1 MRIAIMGAGGVG
13 GYFGGRLALAGNDVT
28 FIARG
33 AHGEAIRRNGL
44 RAEGGLGDFHV
55 QPTKCVMSAAEITGP
70 VDVILFA
77 VKLTDTET
85 AAEQLRPLVGSQTTI
100 YTVQNGVEA
109 VETVGSILGRDKVV
123 TGVAYIS
130 AIIAE
135 PGLIR
140 SSGFHARLTF
150 GETDG
155 RETARVKAFY
165 DACKAA
171 KIDAVIAPDIVRV
184 VWSKFA
190 MLAPMAA
197 TTSLMRCGMGAIRSN
212 PRSRAMLQALV
223 EEIIAVAKAAGVR
236 AEDSDVADAMKV
248 FDNLPPDMRASMA
261 HDLDISKPLELPWL
275 SGAVVRL
282 GEKHGVATPT
292 HRFIT
297 QALAPYENGRPE

>member
-1 MRIAIMGAGGVG
+1 MRIVVMGAGGVG

-44 RAEGGLGDFHV
+44 RAEGVLGEFHL
-55 QPTKCVMSAAEITGP
+55 QPARCVRSAAEITGP
-70 VDVILFA
+70 ADAILFT
-77 VKLTDTET
+77 VKLSDIET
-85 AAEQLRPLVGSQTTI
+85 AAEQLRPIVGPETTL

-109 VETVGSILGRDKVV
+109 AETVGTILGRDKVV
-123 TGVAYIS
+123 PGVAYIS
-130 AIIAE
+130 ATIAE

-140 SSGFHARLTF
+140 SNAPFAGLAF
-150 GETDG
+150 GEADG
-155 RETARVKAFY
+155 RESARTKAFY
-165 DACKAA
+165 EACKAA
-171 KIDAVIAPDIVRV
+171 NVDAVLATDITRTL
-184 VWSKFA
+184 WSKFA

-223 EEIIAVAKAAGVR
+223 EEIVAVAKAAGVGMQ
-236 AEDSDVADAMKV
+236 DSDVVATMKT
-248 FDNLPPDMRASMA
+248 FDNLPPHVRASMA
-261 HDLDISKPLELPWL
+261 HDLDIGKPLELPWL

-292 HRFIT
+292 HRFVAD
-297 QALAPYENGRPE
+297 ALAPYEKGRPE

>member
-1 MRIAIMGAGGVG
+1 
-13 GYFGGRLALAGNDVT
+13 
-28 FIARG
+28 
-33 AHGEAIRRNGL
+33 
-44 RAEGGLGDFHV
+44 
-55 QPTKCVMSAAEITGP
+55 
-70 VDVILFA
+70 
-77 VKLTDTET
+77 
-85 AAEQLRPLVGSQTTI
+85 
-100 YTVQNGVEA
+100 
-109 VETVGSILGRDKVV
+109 
-123 TGVAYIS
+123 
-130 AIIAE
+130 
-135 PGLIR
+135 
-140 SSGFHARLTF
+140 
-150 GETDG
+150 
-155 RETARVKAFY
+155 VKAFY

-292 HRFIT
+292 HVFVT

>member
-44 RAEGGLGDFHV
+44 RAEGTLGEFHL
-55 QPTKCVMSAAEITGP
+55 QPAKCVASAAEITGP
-70 VDVILFA
+70 VDVILFT
-77 VKLTDTET
+77 VKLSDIEA
-85 AAEQLRPLVGSQTTI
+85 AAEQLRPIVGPATTL

-109 VETVGSILGRDKVV
+109 AENVGNILGGEKVV
-123 TGVAYIS
+123 PGVAYIS
-130 AIIAE
+130 ATIAE

-140 SSGFHARLTF
+140 SGTPFAGLAF
-150 GETDG
+150 GETDR
-155 RETARVKAFY
+155 RESARTKAFY

-171 KIDAVIAPDIVRV
+171 KFDATLAPDITRTL
-184 VWSKFA
+184 WSKFA

-197 TTSLMRCGMGAIRSN
+197 TTTLMRCGMGAIRAN
-212 PRSRAMLQALV
+212 PRSRALLQALV
-223 EEIIAVAKAAGVR
+223 EEIVAVGKAAGVHM
-236 AEDSDVADAMKV
+236 EDGDVAAAMKV
-248 FDNLPPDMRASMA
+248 FDGLPPTVRASMA
-261 HDLDISKPLELPWL
+261 HDLDIGKPLELPWL

-282 GEKHGVATPT
+282 GETHGVATPT

-297 QALAPYENGRPE
+297 QALAPYEKGQPE